1 MKNFV
6 LISPN
11 FPETYYQFAVALKN
25 VGFRVLGIGDQP
37 YDELR
42 PELKEALHE
51 YYKVNVLDNFD
62 EEKAAVGYFERKY
75 GHIDYIES
83 NNEYWL
89 RKDSILRDLFSKN
102 IGYKFPAATVNDSNM
117 VALIPK
123 NGIMKTEEEH
133 DAEQGAEYYDQIID
147 ENYILRDLAIA
158 GEYNI
163 KASYFY
169 KHLRLNT

>member
-1 MKNFV
+1 
-6 LISPN
+6 
-11 FPETYYQFAVALKN
+11 
-25 VGFRVLGIGDQP
+25 
-37 YDELR
+37 
-42 PELKEALHE
+42 
-51 YYKVNVLDNFD
+51 
-62 EEKAAVGYFERKY
+62 
-75 GHIDYIES
+75 
-83 NNEYWL
+83 
-89 RKDSILRDLFSKN
+89 
-102 IGYKFPAATVNDSNM
+102 M

-123 NGIMKTEEEH
+123 NGIIKTEEEH

>member
-1 MKNFV
+1 MRILRNI
-6 LISPN
+6 LSN
-11 FPETYYQFAVALKN
+11 QEY
-25 VGFRVLGIGDQP
+25 VG
-37 YDELR
+37 
-42 PELKEALHE
+42 A
-51 YYKVNVLDNFD
+51 
-62 EEKAAVGYFERKY
+62 FEV
-75 GHIDYIES
+75 HFEDDYITTIT
-83 NNEYWL
+83 NNNITGSTNRYARILQENT
-89 RKDSILRDLFSKN
+89 ILRELFSRN
-102 IGYKFPAATVNDSNM
+102 IGYKFPVATVNDSNM

-123 NGIMKTEEEH
+123 NGIIKTEEEH

>member
-89 RKDSILRDLFSKN
+89 RKDSILRDLFWVDTGLREHELDNYQRKSLMKKAFEKAGAKVAPY
-102 IGYKFPAATVNDSNM
+102 ILVNDFESISSIKIGKPLYKNCK
-117 VALIPK
+117 ALK
-123 NGIMKTEEEH
+123 
-133 DAEQGAEYYDQIID
+133 
-147 ENYILRDLAIA
+147 
-158 GEYNI
+158 
-163 KASYFY
+163 
-169 KHLRLNT
+169 